1 MSMILR
7 TPCHGPAQHKF
18 MRTSRVQAARLP
30 CSWEARRRFLEDSI
44 APSSGRPVEQFV
56 PTEDAILQ
64 QPLSQPD

>member
-1 MSMILR
+1 MALPSINLCVPR
-7 TPCHGPAQHKF
+7 AFKQ
-18 MRTSRVQAARLP
+18 RVCLAPGKHDAV
-30 CSWEARRRFLEDSI
+30 FLEDSI